1 MPAKGTSRG
10 RLTCLSVARPIVA
23 VVAAAKKL
31 AVGEK
36 HTLALPRPRVARDRS
51 TQFVWAG
58 AGASEL
64 LSAEP

>member
-10 RLTCLSVARPIVA
+10 SLTCLSVARPIVA

-51 TQFVWAG
+51 TQFDVDGRGSQRIAV
-58 AGASEL
+58 S
-64 LSAEP
+64 